1 MRYFC
6 CFRAVSSC
14 SPNKLFSKPNSAPP
28 ADQLVSGSVP
38 PPVGGNQ
45 CLEMPPALAVP
56 VTTRSLRPPC
66 VLSPGLWGRSSRG
79 APPPG
84 TAGAVWTRCARCRP
98 GYFTFHLSGCGEGS
112 AAPGPGRVRP
122 FLAPRA
128 LPRGRR
134 PLPVCQICLGRPCV
148 CSRVRGAGPTACQ
161 HTGQGPPVGDG
172 HDGLKRQPP
181 ARRLGTRLSSMRRRL
196 GHRFEPCHWRL
207 ASVFDKAR

>member
-1 MRYFC
+1 MSRNAAC
-6 CFRAVSSC
+6 PR
-14 SPNKLFSKPNSAPP
+14 SPCNHTVTAPTLRPVTWTLGKKLAWR
-28 ADQLVSGSVP
+28 P
-38 PPVGGNQ
+38 PP
-45 CLEMPPALAVP
+45 P
-56 VTTRSLRPPC
+56 
-66 VLSPGLWGRSSRG
+66 
-79 APPPG
+79 PPPG

-98 GYFTFHLSGCGEGS
+98 GYFTFCLSGCEGS

-134 PLPVCQICLGRPCV
+134 PLPVCQLCLGRPCV
-148 CSRVRGAGPTACQ
+148 CSRVQGAGPTACQ

-181 ARRLGTRLSSMRRRL
+181 ARRLGTRLSSMRHRL